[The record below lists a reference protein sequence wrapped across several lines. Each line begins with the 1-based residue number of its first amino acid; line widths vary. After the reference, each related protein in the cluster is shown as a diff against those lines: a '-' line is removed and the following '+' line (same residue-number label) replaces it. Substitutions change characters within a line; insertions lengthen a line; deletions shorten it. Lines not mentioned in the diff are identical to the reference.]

1 MGLLDG
7 KVAVVTGGSTGIGL
21 AIAHRFV
28 REGARVF
35 LTGRREA
42 ELAAAADALG
52 GAVTAVP
59 GDVTREAD
67 LARLYEVVAA
77 AGSPVDVLVAN
88 AGGGPSAGLA
98 DVTRHQFDV
107 TSDLNFKGVFFT
119 VQRALPLFRDGGSI
133 VLLGSAAGAA
143 GSTRFG
149 VYAATKAAVRSL
161 ARSMALELAA
171 RGIRVNTLSPGP
183 IATPSLAGAP
193 AEVVE
198 AATARVPL
206 GRPGRPEEV
215 AAAALFLASHESSYV
230 TGVELFVD
238 GGARQ
243 V

>member
-1 MGLLDG
+1 MGQLDG
-7 KVAVVTGGSTGIGL
+7 KVAVVTGGSSGIGL
-21 AIAHRFV
+21 AIATRFV

-42 ELAAAADALG
+42 ELARAATALG
-52 GAVTAVP
+52 DSVIAVP

-67 LARLYEVVAA
+67 LTRLHTALEG

-88 AGGGPSAGLA
+88 AGGSRPAGLA
-98 DVTRHQFDV
+98 DLTRDGFDL
-107 TSDLNFKGVFFT
+107 TTDLNFKATFFT
-119 VQRALPLFRDGGSI
+119 VQRVLPLFADGGSI
-133 VLLGSAAGAA
+133 VLLGSAAGSA

-149 VYAATKAAVRSL
+149 VYAATKAAVRSM
-161 ARSMALELAA
+161 ARSMALELAG

-183 IATPSLAGAP
+183 IATPSLARAP
-193 AEVVE
+193 AEVIE
-198 AATARVPL
+198 EATARVPL

-215 AAAALFLASHESSYV
+215 AAAALFLASPESSYI
-230 TGVELFVD
+230 TGIELFVD